1 MADINTVTIIGRLV
15 RDEEL
20 SYTAGGMAV
29 GKISLAI
36 NRSVKRDGE
45 WQNEPN
51 FFDVTIFGKQAEG
64 LKQYLTKGKQI
75 GVTGF
80 LKQDRWTD
88 PQGQS
93 RTKISIIANDIQ
105 LLGGKDSANS
115 QSYENDNEA
124 PADYGYGN

>member
-93 RTKISIIANDIQ
+93 RT
-105 LLGGKDSANS
+105 
-115 QSYENDNEA
+115 
-124 PADYGYGN
+124 